1 LLETTDGE
9 GGDIMTASEI
19 AVAEKLDQF
28 LKEYADSQYCLEILR
43 FFGKY
48 PHARFN
54 GLAVVHALNV
64 NGGRSYIERA
74 LRHLIDKGVVKAYME
89 NNVRLYSLTEDEPL
103 SNLAS
108 DLAKL
113 DWRQWQ
119 LVVKQIYPVPTE

>member
-1 LLETTDGE
+1 
-9 GGDIMTASEI
+9 MTASEV
-19 AVAEKLDQF
+19 AVAEKLGQS
-28 LKEYADSQYCLEILR
+28 LREYADSHYCLEILR

-48 PHARFN
+48 PHARFS

-64 NGGRSYIERA
+64 NGGRLYIEKA

-89 NNVRLYSLTEDEPL
+89 NNVRLYSLTENEPL

-108 DLAKL
+108 NLAKL